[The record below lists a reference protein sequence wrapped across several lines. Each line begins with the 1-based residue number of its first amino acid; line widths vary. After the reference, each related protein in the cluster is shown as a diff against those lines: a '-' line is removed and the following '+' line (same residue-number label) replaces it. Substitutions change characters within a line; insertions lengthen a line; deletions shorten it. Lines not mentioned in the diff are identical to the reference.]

1 MLDRRPGGLGPFRA
15 VIRIFSG
22 NALAPSAHSIGLD
35 THQQDAAA
43 VNSAKTRFKKMHER
57 HMNFT
62 KSYGFD
68 FLNELCFVSGHRFS
82 DAITPP
88 ACRDRACPV
97 FFGRGGRRGK
107 PRLFRETGAPAS
119 LYPPPSP
126 PPSPPDR

>member
-1 MLDRRPGGLGPFRA
+1 MLDRRPRGLGPFRA

-43 VNSAKTRFKKMHER
+43 VNAAKTRFKKMHER

-68 FLNELCFVSGHRFS
+68 FHNELWFVSGHRFS
-82 DAITPP
+82 DAINPP
-88 ACRDRACPV
+88 ACRDRAFPLFLC
-97 FFGRGGRRGK
+97 RGGGAGK
-107 PRLFRETGAPAS
+107 PLLYRESGAAAC
-119 LYPPPSP
+119 
-126 PPSPPDR
+126 